1 MPLSVRTTSGIAGAA
16 LLLGLLWVWL
26 HDGSPLAEIIPMDSH
41 SHARPNEVRVKHV
54 SLDLALDFEK
64 HQVHGRAHLR
74 FERIV
79 PTADLI
85 LDTNNLEIENVVGA
99 DGGAREFRLGPPDPI
114 LGRALVVPLHSNDG
128 AVTIDYR
135 THPDAAALQWLAPD
149 QTSGKLPFLYTQGQA
164 ILTRSWIPLQDTPGV
179 RVTYDA
185 TVRAPVTMQV
195 VMSAPERE
203 RRDDNSFRFEMKQR
217 IPSYLI
223 ALACG
228 DIDSREIS
236 DRCAVYAEPAV
247 VERAALELADMAR
260 MLAACEQAFG
270 AYRWGR
276 YDVIILP
283 PAFPLGGMENP
294 TLTFATPTILAGDKS
309 LVSIIA
315 HELSH
320 SWSGNLVSN
329 ATWRDFWLNE
339 GFTVYLEHRI
349 MEIVYGKERADM
361 EILLG
366 LNDLEEE
373 LKQLPPRDQVLYVD
387 LAGRDPDD
395 GMTSVPY
402 QKGAAF
408 LRRLEELFGRERFDG
423 FLQSYFAGHA
433 FQSITTDR
441 FLAYLQENLLAA
453 APDQAR
459 QLDVE
464 LWVRGEGLPADL
476 PRPES
481 GALRA
486 AETAVQA
493 WFSGT
498 YKDEMAAGFVTHQWL
513 RFINHLPA
521 DVTAVQMDMLD
532 TEFQFT
538 NSGNSEILAAWLRR
552 AVRCG
557 YFTVSARLE
566 EFLMNV
572 GRRKYLEPLYKEL
585 VASDDGLAMARHIYE
600 RARPRYHAMAVSRL
614 DEILR
619 PKLGQDYVM
628 PVAMLRERIAT
639 RGVDA
644 IHDQTGRMFHAD
656 AESLAA
662 GGCDRFLRE
671 VEGLLHKEGV
681 RLRAVEE
688 KLTASSYSLAVN
700 GVTHLMYAQQDIE
713 SEATRP
719 GITWGLTAARCFAL
733 INDLLRAAGSPE
745 QIFAVG
751 SGNDLQG
758 VFLTA
763 ELVKQLQARGDAVAT
778 ELPYQM
784 TEKYPTFGQRQ

>member
-1 MPLSVRTTSGIAGAA
+1 MALSVRTTSGIAGAA
-16 LLLGLLWVWL
+16 LLGTLLWVWL
-26 HDGSPLAEIIPMDSH
+26 HDGSPLAETIPMDSH

-54 SLDLALDFEK
+54 SLDLELDFEK
-64 HQVHGRAHLR
+64 HQVRGRATLSLQR
-74 FERIV
+74 NDPAAELV
-79 PTADLI
+79 
-85 LDTNNLEIENVVGA
+85 LDTRDLAIQEVLGA
-99 DGGAREFRLGPPDPI
+99 DGSALEYRLGAPDPI
-114 LGRALVVPLHSNDG
+114 LGQALHVSLGNHDK
-128 AVTIDYR
+128 VTVRYR
-135 THPDAAALQWLAPD
+135 THPEAAALQWLAPD
-149 QTSGKLPFLYTQGQA
+149 QTSGELPFLYTQGQA
-164 ILTRSWIPLQDTPGV
+164 ILTRTWIPLQDTPGV

-185 TVRAPVTMQV
+185 TVRAPATMRV

-203 RRDDNSFRFEMKQR
+203 RRDDNSFRFEMKQA

-228 DIDSREIS
+228 DIDSREVS

-247 VERAALELADMAR
+247 VERAAVELADMDR
-260 MLAACEQAFG
+260 MLAACEQVFG
-270 AYRWGR
+270 PYRWGR

-309 LVSIIA
+309 LVGIIA
-315 HELSH
+315 HELAH

-373 LKQLPPRDQVLYVD
+373 LKQLPPRDQVLHVD
-387 LAGRDPDD
+387 LAGRDPDE
-395 GMTSVPY
+395 GMTAVPY

-408 LRRLEELFGRERFDG
+408 LRRLEEVFGRERFDR

-453 APDQAR
+453 ESAQAG
-459 QLDVE
+459 QVDVE

-481 GALRA
+481 RALRA

-498 YKDEMAAGFVTHQWL
+498 YKDDMTAGFVTHQWL
-513 RFINHLPA
+513 RFIDHLPP
-521 DVTAVQMDMLD
+521 DVTAAQMDMLD

-538 NSGNSEILAAWLRR
+538 NTGNSEILAAWLRR

-572 GRRKYLEPLYKEL
+572 GRRKDLEPLYTEL
-585 VASDDGLAMARHIYE
+585 VASDDGRAMARRIYE

-628 PVAMLRERIAT
+628 PVAMLRERIAV

-656 AESLAA
+656 AEDLAE

-671 VEGLLHKEGV
+671 VEGVLHKEGV
-681 RLRAVEE
+681 RLQAGEE
-688 KLTASSYSLAVN
+688 KFSAAGYSLAVN
-700 GVTHLMYAQQDIE
+700 GVTHVMYAQKDLE
-713 SEATRP
+713 NEATRP

-745 QIFAVG
+745 QFLAVG
-751 SGNDLQG
+751 GGNNLHG
-758 VFLTA
+758 VFLTK
-763 ELVKQLQARGDAVAT
+763 ELLEQLQAREDVVAA
-778 ELPYQM
+778 ELPYRM
-784 TEKYPTFGQRQ
+784 TEEYPGFGQRQ